1 MFHPNVQGAKNSSTV
16 RDYISK
22 YGDFVEWREFRP
34 DDRSRFSSD
43 KTDEV
48 YAAALAGNLD
58 RIFQKPPEPY
68 VARFPQFE
76 RVPSFLI
83 HWADKNVTGPDDRPH
98 RPTFI
103 IIEGPNRT
111 GKTCWARS
119 LNPQTHNYYADH
131 IDPTHHSDNAWYN
144 VIDDVNPQF
153 LKHWKE
159 FMGAQRDWSSN
170 CKYAKPRKIKGGI
183 PTIMLCN
190 PGLNSSY
197 HVYLSEPHN
206 QDLLNWTKKN
216 AAFFFLEQP
225 LFALTNQE

>member
-1 MFHPNVQGAKNSSTV
+1 MPRAPSSFFINVKNIFLTYPRCGMALNIIKRGDPRSFIIHYDKLSS
-16 RDYISK
+16 
-22 YGDFVEWREFRP
+22 
-34 DDRSRFSSD
+34 
-43 KTDEV
+43 
-48 YAAALAGNLD
+48 NLD